1 MQIKGSHDTINMN
14 VEELVQKA
22 KDLIGEGNVE
32 HAQQFIEE
40 HKDELG
46 EHYHKITAMLADT
59 TTDDLFD
66 KIKGLLKKKKK
77 I

>member
-1 MQIKGSHDTINMN
+1 MSETLIVNYLIKGRVKMN

-32 HAQQFIEE
+32 HE
-40 HKDELG
+40 DELG

-59 TTDDLFD
+59 TTDGLFD
-66 KIKGLLKKKKK
+66 KIKGLFQ
-77 I
+77 

>member
-1 MQIKGSHDTINMN
+1 
-14 VEELVQKA
+14 
-22 KDLIGEGNVE
+22 NVE

-59 TTDDLFD
+59 TTDGLFD
-66 KIKGLLKKKKK
+66 KIKGLFQ
-77 I
+77 

>member
-1 MQIKGSHDTINMN
+1 MSETLIVNYLIKGRVKMN

-32 HAQQFIEE
+32 HEPQFIEE

-59 TTDDLFD
+59 TTDGLFD
-66 KIKGLLKKKKK
+66 KIKGLFQ
-77 I
+77 

>member
-1 MQIKGSHDTINMN
+1 MSETLIVNYLIKGRENERRRISS
-14 VEELVQKA
+14 KA

-66 KIKGLLKKKKK
+66 KIKGLFQ
-77 I
+77 